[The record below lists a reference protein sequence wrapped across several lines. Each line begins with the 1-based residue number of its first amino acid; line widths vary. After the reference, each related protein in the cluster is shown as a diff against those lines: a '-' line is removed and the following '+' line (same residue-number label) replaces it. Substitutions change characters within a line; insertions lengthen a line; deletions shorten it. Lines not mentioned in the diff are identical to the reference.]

1 MPINPS
7 EHIFTR
13 VYTVNKNLLLD
24 FSRTCF
30 EHLHRRKMNGSHGAR

>member
-1 MPINPS
+1 MAINPP

-24 FSRTCF
+24 FSKD
-30 EHLHRRKMNGSHGAR
+30 LL